1 MKHITRTSAA
11 LAAGAIIAL
20 AVPTAAFA
28 DATAT
33 PTSTAAGSSTTV
45 TFAIPHGCDASPT
58 QVVTIDLPESIVS
71 VTPTAHA
78 LWSIEKVAVPL
89 DEPIESATGGD
100 PITERI
106 GQVVYTST
114 IGGLPSDQRDT
125 FDLSFRLPAGES
137 GDVLEFPVTQTCTE
151 GSVTWDG
158 EEVPTVVLTAAT
170 GDDDGHGGEAAEG
183 GAHSDNETETVADS
197 ATDAAQVDV
206 LARVLG
212 VVGVFIGV
220 VGIVIAIIARRAAR
234 AQA

>member
-1 MKHITRTSAA
+1 MKHITRISAV
-11 LAAGAIIAL
+11 LAAGAILAL

-28 DATAT
+28 DASVSA
-33 PTSTAAGSSTTV
+33 TSTATGSRTTA

-89 DEPIESATGGD
+89 DEPIESASGGD

-106 GQVVYTST
+106 GQVVFTST
-114 IGGLPSDQRDT
+114 TGGLPSNVRDT
-125 FDLSFRLPAGES
+125 FELSFRLPDGEV
-137 GDVLEFPVTQTCTE
+137 GEVLEFPVTQTCTE

-158 EEVPTVVLTAAT
+158 ELVPTIELTAAT
-170 GDDDGHGGEAAEG
+170 GDDDGHGGEAAEE
-183 GAHSDNETETVADS
+183 GAHSDDETETVADS
-197 ATDAAQVDV
+197 TTAAAQVDV

-212 VVGVFIGV
+212 VVGMLIGV